1 MQHIAKFFLTNY
13 KFTIVL
19 TLFVMIFG
27 VGGLASLNSES
38 FPSVNIG
45 SAVISTRYDGATAED
60 IETKITKPIEEELQK
75 VSGVKVI
82 KSVSQAGV
90 STIVTE
96 ADIDK
101 YDTEKVIADLQRA
114 VDRASGL
121 PTDLLQKPTFLEIKS
136 DEFPVIEL
144 AVIGSNK
151 DRLRDSVADLLRED
165 LQDNKKVST
174 VTLTGFRERR
184 FNIFLDQQALLRE
197 HVPINAVQ
205 LALAGRNITVPG
217 GEIKSDTTQKL
228 VRIEGKAL
236 SREELENLVV
246 RSNFSGNRVLLK
258 NIARI
263 EDGGEEAVTLGKLNG
278 TDATFLTITKKG
290 GTDLL
295 GLAKEIE
302 DLVASYG
309 DKYKGQ
315 LQFQIFNN
323 EGVRVVDRLNVLI
336 SNGWQGLVLVLLFL
350 LIFLPGRI
358 GVMTAISLPLAMFAT
373 FGAMMVL
380 GYTLNTITIIAL
392 VISIGMLVD
401 NSVVISENFARLR
414 SEGLDTDEALLK
426 TIRDLW
432 APITATALTTVGA
445 FFPMLVTT
453 GVMGQF
459 IKGIPIVVSVAL
471 LLSLVESFILLPT
484 RLKLINHKV
493 SKLES
498 GEHKKDLFDRV
509 LTPRFE
515 KLVGWAVD
523 NKWSSLAIFTAA
535 MMATFSLLAFG
546 NKVNLFPA
554 DQTEVYIGRLS
565 AEKGTRLET
574 TNQIAEE
581 VVAAIKLKMGD
592 RVKHISAMSGDS
604 QVDPGDP
611 KAEIGT
617 NVALVRIFVTKETQD
632 KVTTK
637 EVLDTLRTIKNPK
650 LKSLSFEAQVNG
662 PPVGD
667 PVTVTFRSSNA
678 EELGGIATKIKDEL
692 SKTAGIFDAKVDDVF
707 GDDEVLVQ
715 VDFEKAARLGLSLQ
729 DVGSTVRTAIA
740 GQKIGDVNL
749 NNRNVDY
756 YVRMEDQD
764 KARVENLGEVKIEDR
779 SGNLIPLKNFASFE
793 TRPGSPQIKRYDLR
807 RAKTV
812 TANLDD
818 SIITSIQ
825 ANALVKKQFEA
836 LKSDYPSVTVEFGGE
851 SEKTSESVASLM
863 IALILSLI
871 AIFALLVLMF
881 SSYLSPLIILTTIPL
896 GLIGVS
902 FAFFIHGKALSF
914 MALIGIIGLGGII
927 VNSGIIL
934 ISLIE
939 QMKAETSLSLRD
951 VLVRAASLRL
961 RSVLV
966 SSLTTISGLVPTAY
980 GIGGVDY
987 FIIPMALA
995 LAWGLTTGTIFTLI
1009 WVPPAYAIAQALTE
1023 TVDRWTQRVFKLKLG
1038 STQTKPT
1045 QTRSTPDA
1053 GIHA

>member
-1 MQHIAKFFLTNY
+1 MQQIAKFFLTNY

-19 TLFVMIFG
+19 TLFAMIFG

-114 VDRASGL
+114 VDRANGL

-217 GEIKSDTTQKL
+217 GEIKSETSQKL

-278 TDATFLTITKKG
+278 SEATFLTITKKG
-290 GTDLL
+290 GTDLIA
-295 GLAKEIE
+295 LADEIE
-302 DLVASYG
+302 GLIARYG
-309 DKYKGQ
+309 EKYQGQ

-323 EGVRVVDRLNVLI
+323 EGVRVIDRLNVLT

-392 VISIGMLVD
+392 VIAIGMLVD

-414 SEGLDTDEALLK
+414 SEGMETDEALLK
-426 TIRDLW
+426 TIKDLW
-432 APITATALTTVGA
+432 APITATVLTTVGA

-459 IKGIPIVVSVAL
+459 IKGIPIVVSIAL

-493 SKLES
+493 AKLDT
-498 GEHKKDLFDRV
+498 GENKKDFFDRV

-515 KLVGWAVD
+515 KLVGWSVD
-523 NKWSSLAIFTAA
+523 HKWASLAFFTAA
-535 MMATFSLLAFG
+535 MVGTFALLAFG

-554 DQTEVYIGRLS
+554 DQTEIYIGRVA
-565 AEKGTRLET
+565 AEKGTRIET

-581 VVAAIKLKMGD
+581 VVVAIKQKMGD
-592 RVKHISAMSGDS
+592 RVKHISALSGDS
-604 QVDPGDP
+604 QVDPGDA

-617 NVALVRIFVTKETQD
+617 NVALIRIFVTKETQD
-632 KVTTK
+632 NVTTK

-650 LKSLSFEAQVNG
+650 LKSLSFEALVNG

-678 EELGGIATKIKDEL
+678 EELGGIANKIKDDL
-692 SKTAGIFDAKVDDVF
+692 SQTKGIFDAKVDDVF

-793 TRPGSPQIKRYDLR
+793 QRPGAPQIKRYDLR

-825 ANALVKKQFEA
+825 ANALVKSQFES
-836 LKSDYPSVTVEFGGE
+836 LKKDYPSVTVEFGGE

-881 SSYLSPLIILTTIPL
+881 ASYLSPLIILTTIPL

-939 QMKAETSLSLRD
+939 QMRRETTLALREI
-951 VLVRAASLRL
+951 LVRSASLRL

-1009 WVPPAYAIAQALTE
+1009 WVPPAYAIAQTVSE
-1023 TVDRWTQRVFKLKLG
+1023 TMSRWSERVFRLKPG
-1038 STQTKPT
+1038 SNRQ
-1045 QTRSTPDA
+1045 QSTSDV
-1053 GIHA
+1053 GLHAK